1 MYFPLYFT
9 EGGGYDPWGRDKNFA
24 IFIGWLQCYNKP
36 EMKNMGDHNKRTVF
50 YCGDPGPMVPK
61 GKPSRQLIEIQDKY
75 IIQKL
80 TLNFIVEGNRD
91 SFSNGRSNEL
101 CKHISVVFIAVRV
114 VESDNLTGCS

>member
-61 GKPSRQLIEIQDKY
+61 GNSLRFKIGTLFESLVYIEFY
-75 IIQKL
+75 
-80 TLNFIVEGNRD
+80 
-91 SFSNGRSNEL
+91 S
-101 CKHISVVFIAVRV
+101 
-114 VESDNLTGCS
+114 

>member
-24 IFIGWLQCYNKP
+24 IFIGWLQCYNKA

-61 GKPSRQLIEIQDKY
+61 GKPSRQLIEIQDRY

-80 TLNFIVEGNRD
+80 TLNFIVEGNRETLFLMVGLMNCV
-91 SFSNGRSNEL
+91 SIYRSSSLQSEL
-101 CKHISVVFIAVRV
+101 WNQTI
-114 VESDNLTGCS
+114 

>member
-80 TLNFIVEGNRD
+80 TLNFIVEGNRETLFLMNCV
-91 SFSNGRSNEL
+91 SIYRSSSLQSEL
-101 CKHISVVFIAVRV
+101 WNQTI
-114 VESDNLTGCS
+114 